1 MNVRKPA
8 DYSQLFAAL
17 DAVLTAEQAQ
27 TQRCYAIGRLI
38 ALRPEKGAAV
48 AAASYLKARY
58 PDIPG
63 LSPRNPRRMRDF
75 YRVYVD
81 HPSLLKEAMETGWT
95 QNVVILEAGLSAE
108 ERAWYLRA
116 AQKFQWSKTAL
127 RQAIDSAAHLELM
140 LDEDAAPHE
149 PERSGEHVESQ
160 KTGTQEAAC
169 ICRNE
174 APVKSPHGN
183 FHAHRI
189 GTGLSALSIPAPRTF
204 RKHRQRPPYGP
215 APPDAWPAGQN
226 IGCNFP
232 AKCAIMQIKVER
244 RRRLF

>member
-63 LSPRNPRRMRDF
+63 LSPRNLRRMRDF

-95 QNVVILEAGLSAE
+95 QNVVILEACQQRNGPGTSGLLRNSSGQKQRCGRQLIPPRIWSLCLMRTLLRMSQKEAANTWNRKKQELKRRHASAE
-108 ERAWYLRA
+108 MKL
-116 AQKFQWSKTAL
+116 
-127 RQAIDSAAHLELM
+127 
-140 LDEDAAPHE
+140 P
-149 PERSGEHVESQ
+149 
-160 KTGTQEAAC
+160 
-169 ICRNE
+169 
-174 APVKSPHGN
+174 
-183 FHAHRI
+183 
-189 GTGLSALSIPAPRTF
+189 
-204 RKHRQRPPYGP
+204 
-215 APPDAWPAGQN
+215 
-226 IGCNFP
+226 
-232 AKCAIMQIKVER
+232 
-244 RRRLF
+244 